1 MENFNERFE
10 RLLFEK
16 KVSKKD
22 IAEAVGL
29 SRTGISSWKDAD
41 RLPRADVAIK
51 IAQMLNVPVDYLVLG
66 ETVELK
72 QNNSE
77 ISVKIQEL
85 SDNQIKLVNA
95 LVDLL
100 KAETLTPEGA
110 RIGKRWQMLPKD
122 KQRIIDAMIADM
134 EIAAKKENRK
144 ENKTNIT

>member
-16 KVSKKD
+16 NVSKKD

-29 SRTGISSWKDAD
+29 SRTGISSWKDSD

-51 IAQMLNVPVDYLVLG
+51 IAQILSVPVDYLVLG
-66 ETVELK
+66 ETIPLK
-72 QNNSE
+72 ENNNE

-85 SDNQIKLVNA
+85 SGDQIRLVNA

-122 KQRIIDAMIADM
+122 KQSIIDAMIADM
-134 EIAAKKENRK
+134 EIAAKKENKR
-144 ENKTNIT
+144 E